1 MLSRKELIN
10 LKNSIKANY
19 TPTAIAE
26 RKKSVILTNVN
37 YPELSK
43 TVESI
48 SEAVRYINEI
58 KGNNLCTRAG
68 LRYSLKKI
76 SCLKRSG

>member
-1 MLSRKELIN
+1 MIN

-37 YPELSK
+37 NPELSK

-48 SEAVRYINEI
+48 SEAERYLNEI
-58 KGNNLCTRAG
+58 KGIKFCTRVA
-68 LRYSLKKI
+68 I
-76 SCLKRSG
+76 